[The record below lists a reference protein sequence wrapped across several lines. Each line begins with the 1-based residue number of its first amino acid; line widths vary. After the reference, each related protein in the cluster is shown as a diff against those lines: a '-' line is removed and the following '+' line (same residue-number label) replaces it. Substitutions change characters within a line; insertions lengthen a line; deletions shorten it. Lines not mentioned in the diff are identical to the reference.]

1 MPAQNE
7 EGFRRVATGMLDEP
21 ALYRRQLVTAAI
33 GWILTVL
40 LMVWLVSSANE
51 IALQITM
58 FLIAVSVVVAIVG
71 IGAGVDLFRS
81 ARITSNAPARGLPKP
96 AVTIDALSRPLS
108 LPSDPE
114 ELGAD
119 MTIEMRDGI
128 RVYRKVER

>member
-1 MPAQNE
+1 
-7 EGFRRVATGMLDEP
+7 MLDEP

-40 LMVWLVSSANE
+40 LIFWLVSSANE
-51 IALQITM
+51 IALQVTM

-81 ARITSNAPARGLPKP
+81 ARTASNTPARGLPEP
-96 AVTIDALSRPLS
+96 SVTNDALSRPLS
-108 LPSDPE
+108 LPSDLE

-119 MTIEMRDGI
+119 MTIEIREGI